1 MGGNKKPRR
10 PWQCAHSKMQLVAQ
24 EKHVENILLEE
35 EARSKVMPMVSPCY
49 LPCHMLAPCSPPS
62 SCSSGTI
69 INTPE
74 NIFRS
79 KYKTP
84 KIHLH
89 QGTIACLQV
98 RNVVLVVVVAGTRF
112 LKTACERSSQNDE
125 LDMEALAKLRSI
137 IKVVCTH
144 RFRRQQLVD
153 R

>member
-1 MGGNKKPRR
+1 MCTFQDAVSCSGKACRKYIIRR
-10 PWQCAHSKMQLVAQ
+10 
-24 EKHVENILLEE
+24 
-35 EARSKVMPMVSPCY
+35 RSKKQSHANGIAMLLALSYACPL
-49 LPCHMLAPCSPPS
+49 LPPLFVLFWNDNKYSR
-62 SCSSGTI
+62 
-69 INTPE
+69 E
-74 NIFRS
+74 FIFRS

-144 RFRRQQLVD
+144 RFRRMYYYSLH